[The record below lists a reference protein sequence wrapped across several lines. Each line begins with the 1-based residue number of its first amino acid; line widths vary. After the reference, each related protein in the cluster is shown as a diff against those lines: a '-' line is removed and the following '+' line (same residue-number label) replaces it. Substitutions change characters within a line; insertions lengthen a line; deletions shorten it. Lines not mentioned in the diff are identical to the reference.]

1 MHLLTH
7 FLCAINGKECE
18 NTGVNVELD
27 SLDIALLAE
36 LQKDARTPQA
46 TIGSLIGL
54 SSTAVNRRI
63 RRLTETGVIQ
73 RTTAVL
79 AQELLGSPLTIV
91 VNIEA
96 VSEQL
101 DLIDQMEATFA
112 SNPSIQQCYYVTGEW
127 DFVLV
132 ALVKDMEA
140 YDRLTREL
148 FFPNNN
154 VKRFKSLVVM
164 RRTKVSL
171 DVNL

>member
-1 MHLLTH
+1 M
-7 FLCAINGKECE
+7 CAKAGKQCE
-18 NTGVNVELD
+18 NTEVNVELD

-79 AQELLGSPLTIV
+79 AQELLGSPLTLV

-132 ALVKDMEA
+132 VLVKDMEA